1 VRPLAEQL
9 LEHSRGLPEGSLLT
23 ASGLRNFGER
33 GALSKALSRL
43 ARRGELYRIDHGI
56 YVRPIATRFGPR
68 TPSMESVVASLAA
81 LRGEAIASHGA
92 VSANRLAL
100 TTQVPIRAIYLTS
113 GRSRSLQLG
122 KQTLDLRHAPAWQ
135 FTHAGRL
142 SGEVIRALAWLGPA
156 ESARLLPFLGRR
168 LPLAEREALIEAAP
182 LLPTWLA
189 QLLLMSL
196 TTR

>member
-1 VRPLAEQL
+1 
-9 LEHSRGLPEGSLLT
+9 
-23 ASGLRNFGER
+23 
-33 GALSKALSRL
+33 
-43 ARRGELYRIDHGI
+43 
-56 YVRPIATRFGPR
+56 
-68 TPSMESVVASLAA
+68 MW
-81 LRGEAIASHGA
+81 GEAIASHGA
-92 VSANRLAL
+92 VSANRLGL

-122 KQTLDLRHAPAWQ
+122 KQSLELRHAPGWQ
-135 FTHAGRL
+135 FTQAGRL

-156 ESARLLPFLGRR
+156 ESARLLPLLSRR

-189 QLLLMSL
+189 QLLLLSL